1 MRLFL
6 CLTHPDR
13 LRLIV
18 LLRRVKVSSCCRSG
32 SRQTCGQD
40 LPIEPAPDQPFV
52 KGKVRDQFR
61 TAMRPFGDYS
71 RSSSSERGNLAY
83 TAKIIQRM
91 MGRNRWLQLPEI
103 AKLFGL
109 SEDSI
114 KRLAKNHGLPLRR
127 VSPLATPGA
136 LESELEEWLKG
147 QPLVGPPVRSKRRI
161 VRKR

>member
-1 MRLFL
+1 MRFFL
-6 CLTHPDR
+6 CRTHPDQ

-18 LLRRVKVSSCCRSG
+18 LFTTREVSSCCRSG

-40 LPIEPAPDQPFV
+40 LSIERGPDQPFV
-52 KGKVRDQFR
+52 KGNVWDQLH
-61 TAMRPFGDYS
+61 TAIRPFRDHS
-71 RSSSSERGNLAY
+71 RSSSSERKDLAY

-147 QPLVGPPVRSKRRI
+147 QPLVGPPVRSKRRSS
-161 VRKR
+161 RNR